1 MDKHEV
7 EVGDTCPCIVIE
19 PSLSF
24 FLLKNGRRSVC
35 SLHLEESPT
44 IGTHSIDLRTETPAK
59 PIERERI
66 RRKLDLNA
74 NSRGAFGQLLGT
86 LSKAKKEDKLR
97 SASEAVRVP
106 CSALRPERPAYEHSE
121 CCRIYS

>member
-1 MDKHEV
+1 MADAAYVHFTV
-7 EVGDTCPCIVIE
+7 
-19 PSLSF
+19 
-24 FLLKNGRRSVC
+24 
-35 SLHLEESPT
+35 EESPS
-44 IGTHSIDLRTETPAK
+44 ICTHSIHLRTETPAK
-59 PIERERI
+59 PMERERI

-106 CSALRPERPAYEHSE
+106 CPALRAEPPAHEHSA
-121 CCRIYS
+121 CCRICP

>member
-1 MDKHEV
+1 MFAS
-7 EVGDTCPCIVIE
+7 
-19 PSLSF
+19 PSRDH
-24 FLLKNGRRSVC
+24 LLCV
-35 SLHLEESPT
+35 LIPLT
-44 IGTHSIDLRTETPAK
+44 FRTEPPAK
-59 PIERERI
+59 LIERERV

-106 CSALRPERPAYEHSE
+106 SLAPQPEPPANEHSE